1 MSKILVPL
9 DSTPV
14 AAAVLSTAVQL
25 ARWQGADLLLLR
37 AIGVPTELPLEAYA
51 MAPDNVAGLLEKS
64 ARSEL
69 ARIAAEVP
77 AGVAASV
84 HVEFGAAWRVICD
97 VAKDQ
102 GVSLIVMGAHNHR
115 ILDGVLGTT
124 ASRVVN
130 HSDRS
135 VFLVREPAA
144 PKG

>member
-1 MSKILVPL
+1 MPQVPL
-9 DSTPV
+9 SNDRGDDRGV
-14 AAAVLSTAVQL
+14 
-25 ARWQGADLLLLR
+25 LR

-64 ARSEL
+64 ARAEL
-69 ARIAAEVP
+69 FRIASEVP

-97 VAKDQ
+97 VAKAEN
-102 GVSLIVMGAHNHR
+102 VSLIVMGAHNHR